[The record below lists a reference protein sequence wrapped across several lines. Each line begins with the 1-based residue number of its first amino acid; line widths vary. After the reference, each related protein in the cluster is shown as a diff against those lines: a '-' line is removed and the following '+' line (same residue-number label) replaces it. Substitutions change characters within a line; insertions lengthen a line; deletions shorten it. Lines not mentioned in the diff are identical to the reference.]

1 MPQNSIERMLQLNSK
16 LESVNESAQRPHKP
30 LTSSDVDRIVEQ
42 YDQQVF
48 GPTTE
53 IPLKEG
59 ERPHYDPNVEMERLK
74 KIAENGSTPTL
85 DVENSKIPKTIIESI
100 INNPLNLKPLDPRMD
115 ALEERLKDSMPGIK
129 SAVNILE
136 RVENQEKAKGK
147 QIKEQRTLKPIQTT
161 ETENLREL
169 ISEVFDEKISELT
182 QTLNEGRTS
191 SYIPSMKCLSF
202 KDNFYFVDNDDNVFE
217 CVMNYKGKRKR
228 KN

>member
-1 MPQNSIERMLQLNSK
+1 MPQNSIERMLQLNTK
-16 LESVNESAQRPHKP
+16 LESINETAQQPHKS
-30 LTSSDVDRIVEQ
+30 LTTSDVDRIVEQ

-59 ERPHYDPNVEMERLK
+59 EHPRYDPNAEMERLK
-74 KIAENGSTPTL
+74 KIAESGSTPIV
-85 DVENSKIPKTIIESI
+85 DVENTKIPKTIIESI

-115 ALEERLKDSMPGIK
+115 ALEERLKDNMPGIK

-136 RVENQEKAKGK
+136 RVENQDKAKEK
-147 QIKEQRTLKPIQTT
+147 QIKEQRTLKPTQTT
-161 ETENLREL
+161 EIESLREL
-169 ISEVFDEKISELT
+169 ISEVFDEKISDLT

-191 SYIPSMKCLSF
+191 SYIPSMKYLSF

-217 CVMNYKGKRKR
+217 CVMTYKGKRKR
-228 KN
+228 KK